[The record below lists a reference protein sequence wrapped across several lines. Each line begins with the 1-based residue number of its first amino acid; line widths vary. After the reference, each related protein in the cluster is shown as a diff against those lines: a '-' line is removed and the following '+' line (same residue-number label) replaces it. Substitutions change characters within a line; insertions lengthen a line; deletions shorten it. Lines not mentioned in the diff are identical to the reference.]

1 MKKELVKKTGTTDG
15 KSNKL
20 GGGGRFKQ
28 MTDKGVSPALAAFVG
43 KKKYGAKAMSKWA
56 AKGKATAGK

>member
-1 MKKELVKKTGTTDG
+1 MAFQTKKTGSTDG

-28 MTDKGVSPALAAFVG
+28 MTDSGVSPALSAWVARR
-43 KKKYGAKAMSKWA
+43 KYGSKALSKMA
-56 AKGKATAGK
+56 ANGRKSS